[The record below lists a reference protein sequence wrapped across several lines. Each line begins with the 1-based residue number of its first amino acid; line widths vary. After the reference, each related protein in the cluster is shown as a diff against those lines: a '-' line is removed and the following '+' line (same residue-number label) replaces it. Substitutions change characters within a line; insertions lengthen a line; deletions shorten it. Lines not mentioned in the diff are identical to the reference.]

1 MISILIAMMNVC
13 NAHQIVQVALMETPA
28 LLVKLLILWTMMML
42 AIVLMTLSFT
52 MASAQR
58 MIAASLVSIT
68 TTWIILA

>member
-13 NAHQIVQVALMETPA
+13 NAHQIVQVALMETHA